1 MRNYLA
7 SLCLAVLTLAVAT
20 LSVRAEQTSD
30 YAVQVSATV
39 SKSPPSI
46 QLAWP
51 APSVTP
57 SGYRIYRKSE
67 TDTSFGSPIATI
79 GGTSTSWTDTGVAIN
94 TAYEYKIDTNGS
106 YGTGFIFAGI
116 EVPLIEDRGKVVL
129 LVDNTMAQPLGFEL
143 TRLTQDLIGDGWTV
157 IRHDIARTAS
167 LPSIKQ
173 TVASDYSAD
182 PNNVKALFIFG
193 HVPVPYSGDL
203 NPDGHSIHKGAW
215 PADTYFANI
224 DGNWSDNSVNDT
236 SATARTDSI
245 QANWNTPG
253 DGKFDQSTL
262 PGDAKLQVGRVDL
275 WNMPTFSA
283 SETELLRN
291 YLNKDHNFRVGIINP
306 ERRGIVC
313 DNFGTF
319 NGEAFAANGYRA
331 FAPLMGKNITDAVPD
346 ENTFV
351 STLKSRTY
359 LWGDG
364 AGPGYWFSVGNVVTS
379 DDFKNS
385 DPHVVFCMLFGSFF
399 GDWDCQNNVMRSM
412 LATSSTGL
420 ATMWAGR
427 PNWYVH
433 HMALGKNI
441 GYTAKLSQNNNGLY
455 PTGSSARG
463 IHVSLLGDPTLRL
476 NTVFPPSNLS
486 GNGSTLSWSGSAD
499 GSVLGYH
506 VYRSSSATGPF
517 SRITSSLVTGT
528 SYTDN
533 VSPGTYTYMVRAV
546 KLETSGGGT
555 YFNPS
560 EGAIATINITS
571 GGTPNQPPSIT
582 STASAAPNPATVS
595 QNIAFSVSAQDPD
608 NDPLTYAWDFGDGN
622 TGSTAST
629 NHSYATAGT
638 YNATVSVADN
648 HSHTVTS
655 SVSVTVNAVNG
666 GGGGGGGGNT
676 PLTITTPLAAF
687 PSAPA
692 AGQTVVFTVAASH
705 PLTTYSWD
713 YGDNTHGTSESHV
726 FTAPG
731 TYNVIVNV
739 ADAQNNTAFNTL
751 LLTVAPSI
759 GNADAPPVI
768 VTALAATPNPATTGV
783 AVAFTVRASDP
794 DNDTLTYHYD
804 YGDSTSGSNS
814 THTYKNAGTY
824 TVALTV
830 SDGRGGSVTSSTSVV
845 VTTATAGGGNTGGG
859 TGTGTGLNG
868 GGTGG
873 TDTGG
878 AGTPPM
884 TAPLKLTALA
894 IKLNLKKQ
902 NADSIS
908 ITGVLPVTAG
918 FSAKAALLELNL
930 GTIAQSFTLNDT
942 GAAQSKTA
950 SCHVHI
956 KSVKKA
962 VPAQNAPFTI
972 TLKGGFGALAANG
985 LDAAHNKQQVT
996 IPVTINF
1003 AGSADSIAANVNV
1016 IASSSSVSA
1025 KLVKGN

>member
-1 MRNYLA
+1 MRKSVA
-7 SLCLAVLTLAVAT
+7 ILCLAILTLTGAANS
-20 LSVRAEQTSD
+20 LHAEQTSD

-39 SKSPPSI
+39 SKFPPAV
-46 QLAWP
+46 QLTWP
-51 APSVTP
+51 APTVTP

-67 TDTSFGSPIATI
+67 TDTSFGSPIATL
-79 GGTSTSWTDTGVAIN
+79 GGSTTTWTDSNVAAG
-94 TAYEYKIDTNGS
+94 TAYEYKLDTNGS

-129 LVDNTMAQPLGFEL
+129 LVDDTMAQPLINEL
-143 TRLTQDLIGDGWTV
+143 SRLQQDLVGDGWTV
-157 IRHDIARTAS
+157 IRHDISRTAS

-182 PNNVKALFIFG
+182 PTNVKALFIFG

-224 DGNWSDNSVNDT
+224 DGNWSDNSVND
-236 SATARTDSI
+236 SGASARTDNV

-291 YLNKDHNFRVGIINP
+291 YLNKDHNFRVGNINP

-331 FAPLMGKNITDAVPD
+331 FAPLMGQNATDSVPD

-379 DDFKNS
+379 DDFKNN

-412 LATSSTGL
+412 LADSSTGL

-441 GYTAKLSQNNNGLY
+441 GYTARLSQNNSGLY
-455 PTGSSARG
+455 PTGNSARG

-476 NTVFPPSNLS
+476 HSVYPPSNLS
-486 GNGSTLSWSGSAD
+486 SSGATISWSASAD
-499 GSVLGYH
+499 GSVIGYH
-506 VYRSSSATGPF
+506 VYRSGSASGPF
-517 SRITSSLVTGT
+517 SRITGSLVSGT

-533 VSPGTYTYMVRAV
+533 VTAGTYAYMVRAV

-560 EGAIATINITS
+560 EGAIATLNIGGG
-571 GGTPNQPPSIT
+571 GGTTNQPPTIT
-582 STASAAPNPATVS
+582 SAATATPNSATTG
-595 QNIAFSVSAQDPD
+595 QNIAFNVSAQDPE
-608 NDPLTYAWDFGDGN
+608 NDPLTYVWNFGDGN
-622 TGSTAST
+622 TASTAST
-629 NHSYATAGT
+629 NHSYAAAGT
-638 YNATVSVADN
+638 YVATASIADN
-648 HSHTVTS
+648 HNNSVTS
-655 SVSVTVNAVNG
+655 SVTVTVSAS
-666 GGGGGGGGNT
+666 GGGGGGNT
-676 PLTITTPLAAF
+676 PLTITAPLAAF
-687 PSAPA
+687 PNAPSV
-692 AGQTVVFTVAASH
+692 GQTVVFTVGANH

-713 YGDNTHGTSESHV
+713 YGDGAHGSSESHIY
-726 FTAPG
+726 TAAG
-731 TYNVIVNV
+731 TFNVIVNV

-751 LLTVAPSI
+751 LLTVAPSV
-759 GNADAPPVI
+759 GNTNAPPVI
-768 VTALAATPNPATTGV
+768 VTALAATPNPVTTGV
-783 AVAFTVRASDP
+783 SVAFTVRASDP
-794 DNDTLTYHYD
+794 DNDPLTYHYD
-804 YGDSTSGSNS
+804 YGDGSSGSNAA
-814 THTYKNAGTY
+814 HTYKNAGTY
-824 TVALTV
+824 AVALTV
-830 SDGRGGSVTSSTSVV
+830 SDGRGGSVSSNTNVV
-845 VTTATAGGGNTGGG
+845 VTAATSGGTSTGTGTGSGGTDLNG
-859 TGTGTGLNG
+859 TGTGTGT
-868 GGTGG
+868 GT
-873 TDTGG
+873 TGSG
-878 AGTPPM
+878 PTPP
-884 TAPLKLTALA
+884 TSAPLKLNSLS
-894 IKLNLKKQ
+894 IKLTTVKA
-902 NADSIS
+902 NADSITLS
-908 ITGVLPVTAG
+908 GTLPIPAG
-918 FSAKAALLELNL
+918 FAVNNTALTLNV
-930 GTIAQSFTLNDT
+930 GTVQQSFILNAS
-942 GAAQSKTA
+942 GAAQSKTS
-950 SCHVHI
+950 SCRVHI
-956 KSVKKA
+956 KSVKKT

-972 TLKGGFGALAANG
+972 TLKGGFGAFSANG
-985 LDAAHNKQQVT
+985 LDDAHNKQTVT
-996 IPVTINF
+996 IPVTITF
-1003 AGSADSIAANVNV
+1003 AGSSDASAANVAV
-1016 IASSSSVSA
+1016 SAASGSSVSA
-1025 KLVKGN
+1025 KLSH